1 MGRITLKRI
10 VPVLVA
16 VAIALALGAGATNAI
31 AAAKPKPGATCSSVG
46 KKVTAANLTY
56 TCIKQGKKKVW
67 SKGKKAAAGQTASPT
82 PTPTATPTPTPSVE
96 PSVPPTDNG
105 FNPNPAP
112 RNPKIYPTAQQ
123 PLAMASGTVIKRII
137 NTDATVPAIT
147 LSYVSKLQDL
157 GNLETAVDQYSEP
170 GGTYL
175 ANINMSVWI
184 TDPKDLEY
192 KYAWAATY
200 SKSTFDGGELPFP
213 SANRFKFYD
222 IRMFKDEAVLYY
234 FFKPVDMAIFDF
246 CKGNP
251 TADFAGYTGP
261 TFLPWVQ
268 AGIKTCDKV
277 PSRTVY
283 MDQFALDR
291 VPLDTYD
298 TKTSEGVTKRSK
310 DYAAAIERLGKAAI
324 ANAKARNVGL
334 QYTGHG
340 AGVGGLLE
348 SQVFSSD
355 ALPVLRALV
364 TANGGKKLAYFDA
377 STNCDESSVTTL
389 DDFTPYVDYVIAS
402 EFERG
407 GYAPVCNSS
416 GSECYKDL
424 SVFWAHQTAVR
435 PYFFASNLSI
445 EQSLDL
451 VMLYYRHSW
460 YGDRETVIPQSLT
473 LVDSNKYVQGM
484 KIIKQE
490 IAANR
495 GNIKSSAAYAI
506 TSPSDAP
513 GNSTHRDIG
522 LILNDVSP
530 LARNLFDQF
539 VLSIVSTEN
548 VKGETWNTSGVYIYD
563 ALLKYWLR

>member
-1 MGRITLKRI
+1 MKRF

-16 VAIALALGAGATNAI
+16 FAVAVALGAGATNAF

-46 KKVTAANLTY
+46 KKMTAADLTY

-96 PSVPPTDNG
+96 PSVSPTETS

-112 RNPKIYPTAQQ
+112 RNPKLYPTAQV
-123 PLAMASGTVIKRII
+123 PLATATGTVTQRII
-137 NTDATVPAIT
+137 NTDATVPAIM
-147 LSYVSKLQDL
+147 LNYVSKFQDL
-157 GNLETAVDQYSEP
+157 NGVETAVDQYTEP

-175 ANINMSVWI
+175 ANVNMSIWI
-184 TDPKDLEY
+184 TDPNDLEY

-200 SKSTFDGGELPFP
+200 SKASFEQADLPFP

-234 FFKPVDMAIFDF
+234 FNKPVDFGIFDF
-246 CKGNP
+246 CRGNA
-251 TADFAGYTGP
+251 TADFGSYTGP
-261 TFLPWVQ
+261 TFLPWVK
-268 AGIKTCDKV
+268 AGIKTCAQV
-277 PSRTVY
+277 PSKTVY
-283 MDQFALDR
+283 MNQFALDR
-291 VPLDTYD
+291 VPLDVYD
-298 TKTSEGVTKRSK
+298 TKTSDGVTKRSK
-310 DYAAAIERLGKAAI
+310 DYAAAIERLGKVAI

-348 SQVFSSD
+348 SQVYSSD
-355 ALPVLRALV
+355 ALPVLKALV
-364 TANGGKKLAYFDA
+364 AANGGKKLAYFDA

-416 GSECYKDL
+416 GSECFKDL

-435 PYFFASNLSI
+435 PYFFASNLTI

-460 YGDRETVIPQSLT
+460 YGDRATIIPQSLT
-473 LVDSNKYVQGM
+473 LVDSSKYLQGM
-484 KIIKQE
+484 TLIKQE

-495 GNIKSSAAYAI
+495 GNIKSASAYAI

-522 LILNDVSP
+522 LLLNDVSAR
-530 LARNLFDQF
+530 ARNLLDQF
-539 VLSIVSTEN
+539 VLSVVSTEN
-548 VKGETWNTSGVYIYD
+548 IKGETWTTSGVYIYD
-563 ALLKYWLR
+563 ALLKYWLK